1 VEEEDEEEDEE
12 DEDFCARATAELER
26 RNAALRSTSRDEG
39 RKTGITI
46 LVRRTPQVYGK
57 LPGNR
62 DGNRD

>member
-1 VEEEDEEEDEE
+1 VEEDEEEE

-26 RNAALRSTSRDEG
+26 RNAVLRSTRQDEG

-62 DGNRD
+62 GGNLD